1 MASALGVLKW
11 PPEVFWKAGFYEYTA
26 AMKGHLVSQ
35 GADLSPPMTRDEFLT
50 MKAEDEARE
59 SNKRMPDA

>member
-11 PPEVFWKAGFYEYTA
+11 PPEVFWKAVFYEYTA

-35 GADLSPPMTRDEFLT
+35 GVDLSPPMTRDEFLT
-50 MKAEDEARE
+50 MKAEDDARE